1 MENILLIF
9 TCIGIGLALKRLPS
23 LPANAY
29 VALNHFVI
37 YISLPALALYYIPKI
52 ELSSQLLYPVG
63 VAWLGFGLSFTFF
76 TLVGRYFKWSKK
88 LTGSLI
94 LTAGLGNTAFLGYPI
109 TEALYGGEGLQLAI
123 LVDQPGSSIVIATLG
138 ILVATSHSRGTTS
151 GRQMLRKVLSCPPFI
166 AFVIALTLNLTGTD
180 FPELTQAVFSKLGS
194 TVTPV
199 ALTSVGLQLTWER
212 QSKHWNF
219 LALGL
224 GFKLF
229 MYPLFFLILY
239 KFIFDADILI
249 VNVSVMQAA
258 MAPMITASILAS
270 SYGLKPKLSTM
281 MVGIGIPLSFLT
293 LSLWYW
299 ILSLVN

>member
-9 TCIGIGLALKRLPS
+9 TCICIGLALRRLPT
-23 LPANAY
+23 LPANAH

-52 ELSSQLLYPVG
+52 EISSQLLYPVG
-63 VAWLGFGLSFTFF
+63 VAWLGFGLSFLFF
-76 TLVGRYFKWSKK
+76 TLLRKYFNWSKK

-109 TEALYGGEGLQLAI
+109 AEALYGGEGLQLAI
-123 LVDQPGSSIVIATLG
+123 LVDQPGSSIVISTLG

-151 GRQMLRKVLSCPPFI
+151 GSQMLKKILSFPPFV
-166 AFVIALTLNLTGTD
+166 AFVIALGLNLTGTD

-199 ALTSVGLQLTWER
+199 ALTSVGLQLKWE
-212 QSKHWNF
+212 QHSKHWNF
-219 LALGL
+219 LAIGL
-224 GFKLF
+224 AFKLLI
-229 MYPLFFLILY
+229 YPLFFLILY
-239 KFIFDADILI
+239 HFIFGAEALI
-249 VNVSVMQAA
+249 VQVSVMQAA
-258 MAPMITASILAS
+258 MAPMITAAILAS
-270 SYGLKPKLSTM
+270 SYGLKPKLSNM
-281 MVGIGIPLSFLT
+281 MIGIGIPLSFLT

-299 ILSLVN
+299 VLSLL